1 MSPVGTLWQVA
12 LREIRERGRSKAFII
27 TNVVIAILVAG
38 MIVIPSLFAGGTT
51 ESSVGSVGEGNQII
65 VDTAVL
71 LGNAND
77 DPDEEPSV
85 AIEVV
90 EFGTRDEAEDALI
103 SGDVDIVLVDAKE
116 LVVENAGGFL
126 GDSSISSLLQRA
138 AATVQLEAAVSE
150 GGQAAANVV
159 EIMTSDPLETSAV
172 TGEGDE
178 EANEARGLIAYFGLM
193 FLYIAVLLY
202 GTWILTGV
210 TEEKSNRVV
219 EVLVS
224 AIRPWQLLGGKILG
238 IGTLGILQFA
248 GTITIAV
255 VVLRATG
262 AFDLPPVE
270 LFSIVNLVIWF
281 VLGFLMFAV
290 LFGAA
295 GSLVSRAE
303 DAQSVALPLSLTAVA
318 GFFVSVVSLSNP
330 TGPVAVIGTLVPL
343 TAPFVV
349 PVRAALQAIPVWQY
363 LLSVVLTSATIVA
376 LVFAAGRIYT
386 GALLRFGGRTKLRE
400 AWRSTSE

>member
-1 MSPVGTLWQVA
+1 MSKVGPLWQVA
-12 LREIRERGRSKAFII
+12 LREINERGRSKAFVI
-27 TNVVIAILVAG
+27 TNVVIVILVAG
-38 MIVIPSLFAGGTT
+38 LIFIPSLFAGGTN
-51 ESSVGSVGEGNQII
+51 ESAVGSVGTGNQEII
-65 VDTAVL
+65 DTAVKL
-71 LGNAND
+71 ANAND
-77 DPDEEPSV
+77 EPGDKPSV
-85 AIEVV
+85 AISTLPYD
-90 EFGTRDEAEDALI
+90 TREEAEA
-103 SGDVDIVLVDAKE
+103 GVETGEVEAALVDGE
-116 LVVENAGGFL
+116 EIIVEHSGSLFG
-126 GDSSISSLLQRA
+126 SSEIVGLLQTA
-138 AATVQLEAAVSE
+138 AATVELEAAVTE
-150 GGQAAANVV
+150 GGQAAADVV
-159 EIMTSDPLETSAV
+159 EIMTSDPLETTAL
-172 TGEGDE
+172 EGADE
-178 EANEARGLIAYFGLM
+178 AEDNEARGAIAYAGLL

-248 GTITIAV
+248 GTVTVAV
-255 VVLRATG
+255 VVLRATDT
-262 AFDLPPVE
+262 FEVPPVD

-295 GSLVSRAE
+295 GSLVSRQE
-303 DAQSVALPLSLTAVA
+303 DAQSIALPLSLTAVA
-318 GFFVSVVSLSNP
+318 GFFVSIISLSNP

-349 PVRAALQAIPVWQY
+349 PVRAALGAIPVWQY
-363 LLSVVLTSATIVA
+363 LLAMVLTSATIVA
-376 LVFAAGRIYT
+376 LVFAAGRIYS

-400 AWRSTSE
+400 AWRTSE

>member
-12 LREIRERGRSKAFII
+12 LREISQRGRSKAFIV
-27 TNVVIAILVAG
+27 TNVVIAILVAA
-38 MIVIPSLFAGGTT
+38 MIVIPSLFAGGTS
-51 ESSVGSVGEGNQII
+51 ESSVGSVGDGNQVI

-77 DPDEEPSV
+77 EPNEEPSV

-90 EFGTRDEAEDALI
+90 EYETRDTAEEALLD
-103 SGDVDIVLVDAKE
+103 GDVDVVLVNGEE
-116 LVVENAGGFL
+116 LVIENAGGFL
-126 GDSSISSLLQRA
+126 GDASISGLLQQA

-150 GGQAAANVV
+150 GGQAAADVV

-178 EANEARGLIAYFGLM
+178 EANEARGLIAYVGLM

-318 GFFVSVVSLSNP
+318 GFFVSIVSLSNP

-349 PVRAALQAIPVWQY
+349 PVRTALQAIPVWQY

-386 GALLRFGGRTKLRE
+386 GALLRFGGRTKVRE